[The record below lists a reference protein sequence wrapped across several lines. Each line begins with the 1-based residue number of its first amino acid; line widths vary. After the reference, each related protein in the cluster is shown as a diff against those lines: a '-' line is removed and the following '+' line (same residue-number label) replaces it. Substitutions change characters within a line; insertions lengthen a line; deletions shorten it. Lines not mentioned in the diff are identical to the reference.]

1 MYWLSFSYQV
11 QELLQ
16 QALHNLPDS
25 SETDS
30 KLLVPTEAFEA
41 MDTSEDKKKDTD
53 AVNPL
58 DRLMCDI
65 VDKL

>member
-1 MYWLSFSYQV
+1 M
-11 QELLQ
+11 LQ